1 MSQTIMA
8 TPLTKPLDPSI
19 PTTDLGI
26 MRMADAQITPNY
38 VPPALPMAPPP
49 RPSQAQFDAFHGRPG
64 AQLTDQPPALSAAT
78 GRRDNAPLGM
88 PKPMLS
94 DQSIGMGEALMR
106 IGGKGLSGAR
116 EGGLASMGAMFDQY
130 GAIQDYNRSAALAE
144 YNAAVAQQQAQAE
157 AEQKALAQDSLDR
170 YRRGLLAT
178 KIAKIQA
185 DQEKGKKGGDVIDA
199 MAYTQPTITAI
210 DSVLAKVQAAAA
222 DNNPFNNVTGMI
234 GSIMSAVPGT
244 PAHDVKMDIQTI
256 QAAVGFDRLDA
267 MRRASP
273 TGGALGQVSERELS
287 QLNASLGALEQSQSR
302 EQFIT
307 RMQAVKRHYMSTVR
321 AIQNQQEAYN
331 RGVRASGSS
340 SAGDYSAEEQALLA
354 AADKEV
360 DGL

>member
-1 MSQTIMA
+1 MGSMFDNMVQF
-8 TPLTKPLDPSI
+8 K
-19 PTTDLGI
+19 
-26 MRMADAQITPNY
+26 ITP
-38 VPPALPMAPPP
+38 
-49 RPSQAQFDAFHGRPG
+49 S
-64 AQLTDQPPALSAAT
+64 
-78 GRRDNAPLGM
+78 
-88 PKPMLS
+88 
-94 DQSIGMGEALMR
+94 SISR
-106 IGGKGLSGAR
+106 IQCSC
-116 EGGLASMGAMFDQY
+116 D
-130 GAIQDYNRSAALAE
+130 
-144 YNAAVAQQQAQAE
+144 QQAQAE

-170 YRRGLLAT
+170 YRRGYWQPKLL
-178 KIAKIQA
+178 KFA

-222 DNNPFNNVTGMI
+222 DNNPFNNVRMI

-340 SAGDYSAEEQALLA
+340 SAGDYSAEAGNAGSCRQKV
-354 AADKEV
+354 ADFRAYN
-360 DGL
+360 G